1 MSHRVLLLAC
11 TLHAQVSE
19 NAALPFTPA
28 SVTVWGEEEVAVGG
42 EDNKVYVFS
51 LLDAA
56 QPKAT
61 IVGPRGQVGCCCGV
75 GRWEDCGKLL
85 FRTRRR

>member
-1 MSHRVLLLAC
+1 M
-11 TLHAQVSE
+11 SE

-28 SVTVWGEEEVAVGG
+28 SVAVWGEEEVAVGG
-42 EDNKVYVFS
+42 EDHKVYVYS

-61 IVGPRGQVGCCCGV
+61 IVGPRGQVGCCWRV
-75 GRWEDCGKLL
+75 GPMTGYGRLL
-85 FRTRRR
+85 HTRRL